1 MINMTANNQKI
12 KILNIITLFSVGG
25 ATETV
30 VSMAAGLREKGYEV
44 HIATGPNVP
53 SEGSMYETAERH
65 NIPVFTFPNLKRA
78 INPLND
84 LLIVFQLARFI
95 KKNNYTVVHTHSSK
109 AGVVGRIA
117 AWLVNTPVIV
127 HTIHGLPFHRFQ
139 NFIVRNFYKLI
150 EKFSALFCDKIV
162 AVTHTIVD
170 VMLKNNLAPEK
181 KFVVVRSAFNLEM
194 YNHTLYD
201 CNKIRSKYRISPS
214 DFLIAKVARFSKLK
228 GHEYLIDAFNI
239 VSNKSNNCKLL
250 LIGNGELEGEL
261 KSYIKS
267 VGLKEKVIFSGL
279 IPPEDIPE
287 ILSSVDLLVHTSLLE
302 GLARVLP
309 QAVMLEKP
317 VISFDL
323 DGSHEVIKDGYNGF
337 LIEPENVTSLAEK
350 ILMLSSDREKAKNMG
365 INGKKMIGRE
375 FSNDLMVEKIDKFY
389 KVLFLEKG
397 LYV

>member
-1 MINMTANNQKI
+1 MKTKTLNSKI
-12 KILNIITLFSVGG
+12 KVLEVITLFSVGG

-30 VSMAAGLREKGYEV
+30 VSLAAGLREKGYEV

-53 SEGSMYETAERH
+53 SEGSMYETAEGL

-78 INPLND
+78 ISPFND
-84 LLIVFQLARFI
+84 LLIMFQLARFI
-95 KKNNYTVVHTHSSK
+95 KENRYDVVHTHSSK

-139 NFIVRNFYKLI
+139 NFVVRNFYKMI
-150 EKFSALFCDKIV
+150 EKFSAFFCDKIV

-170 VMLKNNLAPEK
+170 VMLKNNLAPGR
-181 KFVVVRSAFNLEM
+181 KFVVVRSAFSLKM
-194 YNHTLYD
+194 YNSGLYD
-201 CNKIRSKYRISPS
+201 PKKIRSKYGISQS

-228 GHEYLIDAFNI
+228 GHKYLIDSFNI
-239 VSNKSNNCKLL
+239 VSNKDENCKLL
-250 LIGNGELEGEL
+250 LIGNGELESEL

-267 VGLKEKVIFSGL
+267 VGLEAKVIFSGL
-279 IPPEDIPE
+279 IPPDDIPE

-309 QAVMLEKP
+309 QAVTLEKP
-317 VISFDL
+317 IISFDL

-350 ILMLSSDREKAKNMG
+350 ILLLCSDRKKAKNMG
-365 INGKKMIGRE
+365 INGKKMIDNE
-375 FSNDLMVEKIDKFY
+375 FSDELMVEKINKLY
-389 KVLFLEKG
+389 KELLMEKG